1 MAQLFYN
8 SEPAARHHLY
18 VGGSQDGAG
27 AIHVL
32 SFDSATGA
40 ITQSAA
46 ASAVLPSVPW
56 CAVSPG
62 GNSLYASVRAGAGE
76 ENNYVAPFAIDRRS
90 GALSALP
97 VASTVTRPPHLH
109 PTLTHPALP
118 IAPQPFARR
127 ADPAV
132 AAGAGRFRA
141 SLR

>member
-8 SEPAARHHLY
+8 SEPAAHHHLY

-40 ITQSAA
+40 ITQGAA
-46 ASAVLPSVPW
+46 ASAALPTVPW

-62 GNSLYASVRAGAGE
+62 GGALYASVRAGAGE
-76 ENNYVAPFAIDRRS
+76 ENNYIAPFAIDRRS

-97 VASTVTRPPHLH
+97 VASTVTRPNTSWTPLS
-109 PTLTHPALP
+109 PSLSRPA
-118 IAPQPFARR
+118 
-127 ADPAV
+127 
-132 AAGAGRFRA
+132 
-141 SLR
+141 

>member
-8 SEPAARHHLY
+8 SEPAAHHHLY

-46 ASAVLPSVPW
+46 ASAALPSVPW
-56 CAVSPG
+56 CAVAPSG
-62 GNSLYASVRAGAGE
+62 KALYASVRAGAGE

-97 VASTVTRPPHLH
+97 VASTVTS
-109 PTLTHPALP
+109 PTLTPLSP
-118 IAPQPFARR
+118 IARQRGQRVYPVQP
-127 ADPAV
+127 
-132 AAGAGRFRA
+132 G
-141 SLR
+141 

>member
-18 VGGSQDGAG
+18 VGGSQDGGG

-46 ASAVLPSVPW
+46 ASAALPSVPW
-56 CAVSPG
+56 CAVAPG

-76 ENNYVAPFAIDRRS
+76 ENNYIAPFAIDRRS

-97 VASTVTRPPHLH
+97 AASTVTSHTYLH
-109 PTLTHPALP
+109 PTLSATLSLPSRSPLSRLPAP
-118 IAPQPFARR
+118 
-127 ADPAV
+127 V
-132 AAGAGRFRA
+132 G
-141 SLR
+141 